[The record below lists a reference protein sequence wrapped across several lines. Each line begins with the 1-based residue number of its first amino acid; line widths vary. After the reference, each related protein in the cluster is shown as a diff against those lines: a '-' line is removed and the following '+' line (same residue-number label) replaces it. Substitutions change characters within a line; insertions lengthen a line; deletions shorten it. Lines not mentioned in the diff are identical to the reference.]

1 MYSTLKLHVFS
12 PSFSFFKDVHK
23 YFYVLKTLN
32 SKNVQVRN
40 HNLERCSAASIAHAS
55 SDKLNPNHHCRVQ
68 MWPSRF
74 LGLYL
79 HGLWNQ
85 MWHSGDERCSPRAR
99 EIV

>member
-23 YFYVLKTLN
+23 YFYVLKTLK

-40 HNLERCSAASIAHAS
+40 HNLERCSAASISHAS
-55 SDKLNPNHHCRVQ
+55 SDQLNPNHHCRVQ

-85 MWHSGDERCSPRAR
+85 M
-99 EIV
+99 